1 MQRKISISTKPVEG
15 ALGDV
20 IKNRAADYDYA
31 LIYMMSSLYF
41 GKASGIDNSDI
52 DEVIE
57 ARLFGASG
65 ETHFYRTEK
74 GLVETR
80 IDERSEGQDYF
91 AIDQKSPVMDHI
103 GKGAKLLSR
112 QYYAFD
118 DDGQGYVKV
127 TRLVGIEGGD

>member
-1 MQRKISISTKPVEG
+1 MQRKISISTRPVEG
-15 ALGDV
+15 ALGDA
-20 IKNRAADYDYA
+20 IKDRASEYEYA
-31 LIYMMSSLYF
+31 LIYKMSSLYF
-41 GKASGIDNSDI
+41 GKASGIDSPDI

-57 ARLFGASG
+57 ARLFDANK

-74 GLVETR
+74 GMAETR
-80 IDERSEGQDYF
+80 IVEGSEGQDYF

-112 QYYAFD
+112 RYYAFD